1 MEQPAQ
7 EVVTRSPVQ
16 ITLIGRWIIKRFY
29 SHHRDAVQAG
39 VKLTPLEHSVLALNL
54 VTLDPLL
61 SSDKQRENR
70 GKLLRVNLSE
80 PEGKPRFVTN
90 SRQCCGL
97 FSLCW
102 SCLFCVPKIDH
113 RTLCICEQKSD
124 VSSVFTLMCQEHCR
138 CKFNRGLW
146 TCLGLSWDSVF

>member
-1 MEQPAQ
+1 MHISVTMEQPAQ

-102 SCLFCVPKIDH
+102 IMSVLRSKDRSWNSVPLRTKIQCFFRFH
-113 RTLCICEQKSD
+113 SYVSGTL
-124 VSSVFTLMCQEHCR
+124 
-138 CKFNRGLW
+138 
-146 TCLGLSWDSVF
+146 